1 MLWLL
6 IFFIVFCLGVD
17 RYAFLE
23 LKKCENK
30 VGETLKKTVNRIVI
44 KVQLEKRIIEIQG
57 FLFFGFV
64 VAAVVLFMWW
74 SELSWYVYVKFWYY
88 LVSAGLILVPILF
101 GLLFHRS
108 IKIFEK
114 VDKL

>member
-6 IFFIVFCLGVD
+6 IFFVVFCLVLD

-23 LKKCENK
+23 LKKCDKEAA
-30 VGETLKKTVNRIVI
+30 ETLKRTVNRTII

-74 SELSWYVYVKFWYY
+74 CELSLHVYVNLGYY
-88 LVSAGLILVPILF
+88 LLSAGLVLAPILF
-101 GLLFHRS
+101 GVLFLRG
-108 IKIFEK
+108 IKTCKNI
-114 VDKL
+114 DKL